1 MWKKIK
7 VAGGISIVALLLL
20 ALFIPSSKKIN
31 DGKIHIRYWYVTGAK
46 EQIPYHVKEFNSIQD
61 SIVVEPTALP
71 WNEHE
76 KKILTAVLSDN
87 PPDIVNLVTPVAKW
101 ASRMALVPLDDL
113 IEKDNFDTS
122 VFFPALWDEM
132 KWQNRIFAIPLYS
145 NSYAFFYNKRLFR
158 EAGLDPDKPPV
169 TWDEVKKYSRLLT
182 KKDNKG
188 RYTQMGFIPHYGN
201 LQTSIL
207 MAWELGAKFLTDN
220 GTKVNLDNPQL
231 IKAFNWEIDYFNEYP
246 LDKVTTFMSGFGY
259 AEQHGFISEKVAMMI
274 LDNTFIDQINLYNP
288 NLDYGVAVIP
298 SFKGFK
304 TASLSGSWW
313 VAIPKGSKKIKAA
326 WNFIKFAVKKETQ
339 LKEANSQ
346 KEILFPANKLAAVDP
361 AFIKGNHS
369 IKILVDMMDYA
380 HSPTIVP
387 LAHDIFWREFLGAR
401 ERTVHKIQSPQQALK
416 QAQNVIQNQLN
427 EAVEYDKYVRKNMKF
442 EGTMN

>member
-1 MWKKIK
+1 
-7 VAGGISIVALLLL
+7 
-20 ALFIPSSKKIN
+20 
-31 DGKIHIRYWYVTGAK
+31 
-46 EQIPYHVKEFNSIQD
+46 
-61 SIVVEPTALP
+61 
-71 WNEHE
+71 
-76 KKILTAVLSDN
+76 
-87 PPDIVNLVTPVAKW
+87 
-101 ASRMALVPLDDL
+101 
-113 IEKDNFDTS
+113 
-122 VFFPALWDEM
+122 
-132 KWQNRIFAIPLYS
+132 
-145 NSYAFFYNKRLFR
+145 
-158 EAGLDPDKPPV
+158 
-169 TWDEVKKYSRLLT
+169 
-182 KKDNKG
+182 
-188 RYTQMGFIPHYGN
+188 
-201 LQTSIL
+201 
-207 MAWELGAKFLTDN
+207 MAWELGAEFLIDN